1 MERTAYL
8 EHQRTRSST
17 GKPRVRHIPTMDAA
31 YDPPAWHDFGVALV
45 SASAALLGLVFV
57 VVSIHLRAVVDDP
70 VLRRRA
76 ETSLGLLATTF
87 AASAV
92 LVIPGQGREALGI
105 ELMPIAL
112 VYIGLSVLA
121 TLQATRSTRGVS
133 RDRLARFVLGE
144 LSAGLIFAGGLG
156 LLLHALGG
164 AYLVAAGIILG
175 VLSATLAIWML
186 FLGIEFERRE
196 R

>member
-1 MERTAYL
+1 M
-8 EHQRTRSST
+8 Q
-17 GKPRVRHIPTMDAA
+17 HIPEMDAA
-31 YDPPAWHDFGVALV
+31 YDPVAWHDFGVALV

-76 ETSLGLLATTF
+76 EIMLGLLATTF

-112 VYIGLSVLA
+112 VYISLSTLA
-121 TLQATRSTRGVS
+121 TFRATSSPRGVS
-133 RDRLARFVLGE
+133 RDRLARFFLGE
-144 LSAGLIFAGGLG
+144 LSAGLIFVTSSPTTPRPTCDVATPSS
-156 LLLHALGG
+156 ARTVG
-164 AYLVAAGIILG
+164 AVAPLPGPACGN
-175 VLSATLAIWML
+175 VT
-186 FLGIEFERRE
+186 
-196 R
+196 